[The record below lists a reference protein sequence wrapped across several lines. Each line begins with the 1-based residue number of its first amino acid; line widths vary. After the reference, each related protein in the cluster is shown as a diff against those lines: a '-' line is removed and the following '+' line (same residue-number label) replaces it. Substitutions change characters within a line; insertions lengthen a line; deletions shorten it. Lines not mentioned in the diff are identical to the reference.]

1 MKTSDRNINISY
13 SEEHIGGNKMVDL
26 FLVGVFLFTIL
37 YPGTVVFGITLQLLS
52 SESKLSKKLDKIIM
66 KFIDGS
72 KTEES

>member
-1 MKTSDRNINISY
+1 MT
-13 SEEHIGGNKMVDL
+13 DL

-37 YPGTVVFGITLQLLS
+37 YPGAVVFGITLQLLS

-66 KFIDGS
+66 KFIDSS

>member
-1 MKTSDRNINISY
+1 MT
-13 SEEHIGGNKMVDL
+13 DL

-37 YPGTVVFGITLQLLS
+37 YPGAVVFGITLQLLS

-72 KTEES
+72 EEMEES

>member
-1 MKTSDRNINISY
+1 MT
-13 SEEHIGGNKMVDL
+13 DL

-37 YPGTVVFGITLQLLS
+37 YPGAVVFGITLQLLT

-72 KTEES
+72 NMEES